1 VIDGAMQRVAYV
13 LACFALAAGAGIARG
28 DGIEV
33 RDLALRAAE
42 EGMVLDADFS
52 FELSPRLVDMVANG
66 VPLYFSVDFE
76 LTRQR
81 WYWFDENTAS
91 RRLQLG
97 LSYHALTRQYR
108 LATGPLQQ
116 TYATLEEALQGLM
129 RVRNWLVL
137 DRTVSFADT
146 DYQAAVRMRLEV
158 TLLPKPFQLSAL
170 TSPDLQLE
178 SPWKRFTLRSPRHL
192 PAPVESRAREA
203 AR

>member
-1 VIDGAMQRVAYV
+1 MRRVAQV
-13 LACFALAAGAGIARG
+13 FAFLALAAGAGTAHG
-28 DGIEV
+28 NGIEV
-33 RDLALRAAE
+33 RDLALRTTQ
-42 EGMVLDADFS
+42 EGMVLDADFDL
-52 FELSPRLVDMVANG
+52 ELSPRLVDMVANG
-66 VPLYFSVDFE
+66 VPLFFSVDFE

-108 LATGPLQQ
+108 LTNGLLQR
-116 TYATLEEALQGLM
+116 TFATLEEALQGLM

-137 DRTVSFADT
+137 DRTVGFADT
-146 DYQAAVRMRLEV
+146 DYQAAVRMRLDV
-158 TLLPKPFQLSAL
+158 ALLPKPFQLSAL

-192 PAPVESRAREA
+192 PAPVESRPPQGAR
-203 AR
+203 

>member
-1 VIDGAMQRVAYV
+1 VIAGAMRRVAHV
-13 LACFALAAGAGIARG
+13 LACLALAAGAGMARG

-42 EGMVLDADFS
+42 AGMVLDADFA
-52 FELSPRLVDMVANG
+52 FELSPRLADMVANG
-66 VPLYFSVDFE
+66 VPLFFSVEFE
-76 LTRQR
+76 LTRER

-91 RRLQLG
+91 RRLEVG

-108 LATGPLQQ
+108 LTTGPLQQ
-116 TYATLEEALQGLM
+116 TFATLEEAIRGLM

-137 DRTVSFADT
+137 DRTMSFADT
-146 DYQAAVRMRLEV
+146 DYQAAVRMRLDA
-158 TLLPKPFQLSAL
+158 TRLPKPFQLSAL

-192 PAPVESRAREA
+192 PAPVESRAPEA

>member
-1 VIDGAMQRVAYV
+1 MRRVAHV
-13 LACFALAAGAGIARG
+13 LAYLALAAGASLARG

-42 EGMVLDADFS
+42 AGMVLDADFA
-52 FELSPRLVDMVANG
+52 FELSPRLADMVANG
-66 VPLYFSVDFE
+66 VPLFFSVEFE
-76 LTRQR
+76 LTRER

-91 RRLQLG
+91 RRLEVG

-108 LATGPLQQ
+108 LTTGPLQQ
-116 TYATLEEALQGLM
+116 TFATLEEALQGLM

-137 DRTVSFADT
+137 DRTMSFADT
-146 DYQAAVRMRLEV
+146 DYQAAVRMRLDV

-170 TSPDLQLE
+170 TSPGLQLE

-192 PAPVESRAREA
+192 PAPVESRAPET

>member
-1 VIDGAMQRVAYV
+1 MRRVAYV
-13 LACFALAAGAGIARG
+13 LACLALAAGAGIARG

-52 FELSPRLVDMVANG
+52 FELSPRLADMVANG

-170 TSPDLQLE
+170 T
-178 SPWKRFTLRSPRHL
+178 
-192 PAPVESRAREA
+192 
-203 AR
+203 

>member
-1 VIDGAMQRVAYV
+1 MRRVAHV
-13 LACFALAAGAGIARG
+13 LACLALAAGAGMARG

-42 EGMVLDADFS
+42 AGMVLDADFA
-52 FELSPRLVDMVANG
+52 FELSPRLADMVANG
-66 VPLYFSVDFE
+66 VPLFFSVDFE
-76 LTRQR
+76 LTRER

-91 RRLQLG
+91 RRLEVG

-108 LATGPLQQ
+108 LTAGPLQQ
-116 TYATLEEALQGLM
+116 TFATLEEALQGLM

-137 DRTVSFADT
+137 DRTMSFAAT
-146 DYQAAVRMRLEV
+146 DYQAAVRMRLDV

-192 PAPVESRAREA
+192 PAPVESRATEA

>member
-1 VIDGAMQRVAYV
+1 MHRVALV
-13 LACFALAAGAGIARG
+13 VACLALAAASMARA
-28 DGIEV
+28 DEIEV
-33 RDLALRAAE
+33 RDLALRGAP
-42 EGMVLDADFS
+42 EGLVLDADFA
-52 FELSPRLVDMVANG
+52 FELSPRLADMVSNG
-66 VPLYFSVDFE
+66 VPLHFGVDFE
-76 LTRQR
+76 LTRRR

-91 RRLQLG
+91 RRMPLA

-108 LATGPLQQ
+108 LSTGPVQQ
-116 TYATLEEALQGLM
+116 TFATLEEALQGLM

-137 DRTVSFADT
+137 DRTIGFADS
-146 DYQAAVRMRLEV
+146 DYQAAVRMRLDV

-192 PAPVESRAREA
+192 PAPVESRAPQG

>member
-1 VIDGAMQRVAYV
+1 MRRVAYV
-13 LACFALAAGAGIARG
+13 LACLALAAGAGIARG

-42 EGMVLDADFS
+42 DGMVLDADFS
-52 FELSPRLVDMVANG
+52 FELSPRLADMVANG

-192 PAPVESRAREA
+192 PAPVESRAGEA

>member
-1 VIDGAMQRVAYV
+1 MRRVAYV
-13 LACFALAAGAGIARG
+13 LACLALAAGAGIARG

-52 FELSPRLVDMVANG
+52 FELSPRLADMVANG
-66 VPLYFSVDFE
+66 VPLHFSVDFE

-192 PAPVESRAREA
+192 PAPVESRGREA